1 VRRVYNWP
9 YESTREV
16 NVEMNLYDKRK
27 SGRVRGVLCAG
38 LLLMSASAGGWAKT
52 TPPAPAATSVKIA
65 AQPNAT
71 MGAKTT
77 ITFTVLDQSNK
88 PFTGT
93 GNNGYS
99 GTATISVS
107 PGPTT
112 PSALPQLSFT
122 RGVAT
127 TDVQFMAAGMQTITV
142 SQFSPAVGAGTFSS
156 SVTVGTASTSA
167 NALAGCATCFAS
179 IGAGTLLVGKY
190 PDYNVSSNVLQA
202 THVGISTPSFAVGV
216 AYKLPLHD
224 VYGYKALGCTKDDLT
239 TKNSDARVAFCYP
252 WKSFVSLK
260 LTPDASQTLNG
271 FTFGI
276 SHGLHQYLDLMIG
289 VAYSAHNEISP
300 GFQQAAVNVVREQQA
315 AKNPYYAEF
324 NLAALAANNTQTAY
338 DGFPTQLLNAN
349 GTTGPLIYNGS
360 VTISHYRPG
369 LFLGVSL
376 PLSFKSAVSGQ

>member
-1 VRRVYNWP
+1 MLTLLIIRHAEKPADDPDSGNWP
-9 YESTREV
+9 GPGLTEQGEQ
-16 NVEMNLYDKRK
+16 DKD
-27 SGRVRGVLCAG
+27 SLVIRGWQRAGAWAALFGAG
-38 LLLMSASAGGWAKT
+38 LIAGSAGAYYPEPAKIY
-52 TPPAPAATSVKIA
+52 AATPGDR
-65 AQPNAT
+65 PNH
-71 MGAKTT
+71 
-77 ITFTVLDQSNK
+77 
-88 PFTGT
+88 
-93 GNNGYS
+93 
-99 GTATISVS
+99 
-107 PGPTT
+107 GP
-112 PSALPQLSFT
+112 S
-122 RGVAT
+122 RR
-127 TDVQFMAAGMQTITV
+127 
-142 SQFSPAVGAGTFSS
+142 PA
-156 SVTVGTASTSA
+156 
-167 NALAGCATCFAS
+167 
-179 IGAGTLLVGKY
+179 
-190 PDYNVSSNVLQA
+190 
-202 THVGISTPSFAVGV
+202 
-216 AYKLPLHD
+216 
-224 VYGYKALGCTKDDLT
+224 